1 MNTKYLYIKAAMLI
15 NHGIL
20 LNLRQI
26 NRIEGLVQ
34 INPSINRVKKYVFF
48 RFVCLRVLGLKGT
61 KFTIGKK
68 RGETSSLRTLLSA
81 QKLQVGDLVGYHLL

>member
-1 MNTKYLYIKAAMLI
+1 MAFLV
-15 NHGIL
+15 

-26 NRIEGLVQ
+26 NGIEGPVQ
-34 INPSINRVKKYVFF
+34 INPSTNRVKKYFF

-61 KFTIGKK
+61 KFTIGRK

-81 QKLQVGDLVGYHLL
+81 QKLQVGELVGYRLL